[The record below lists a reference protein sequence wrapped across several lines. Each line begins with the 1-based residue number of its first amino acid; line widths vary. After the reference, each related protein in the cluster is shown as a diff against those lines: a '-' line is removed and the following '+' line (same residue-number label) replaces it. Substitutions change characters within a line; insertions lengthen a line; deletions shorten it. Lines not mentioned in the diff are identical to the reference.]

1 MKTHLLRRP
10 VMLIL
15 GTAIALTAAACGSSS
30 SPTASSGSATPS
42 TSSAAG
48 ASSTATLK
56 VALIEPS
63 LRNDLA
69 FSQSMYAAAASL
81 AGPLHFT
88 LSVSDNLF
96 NVSDAANAMRQYAS
110 EGYNLVIAHGSQF
123 GGTVQQLASQF
134 PKTSFAWGTAGV
146 TYGLKNVFAYQANS
160 QEGGYVEG
168 YVAAKLSKSKV
179 LGVIGP
185 INVGDAHLYVVGFKA
200 GALAA
205 DPQATV
211 HVSFTG
217 SFSDDT
223 LMATAAKSYVSEKA
237 DMLTGSS
244 QSVVG
249 AIGVAKSDKAG
260 WFGTQWDQASL
271 APTRWSHPRSTTGP
285 ASCARSSPRSGAGC
299 SAGPPTRS
307 RWATTARRSPITPPT
322 RCRPRSRPR
331 ASMWPPRS
339 SAAPSRHRRTEA
351 QLR

>member
-1 MKTHLLRRP
+1 MKTHPLRRP

-15 GTAIALTAAACGSSS
+15 GTALALAAAACGS
-30 SPTASSGSATPS
+30 TATSTS
-42 TSSAAG
+42 TSSTTPPAAG
-48 ASSTATLK
+48 ASSVKTLK

-69 FSQSMYAAAASL
+69 FSQSMYAAASSL

-96 NVSDAANAMRQYAS
+96 NITDAANAMRQYAA
-110 EGYNLVIAHGSQF
+110 EGYNLVIAHGSQY
-123 GGTVQQLASQF
+123 GGTVEQLAPQF

-205 DPQATV
+205 DPKATV

-223 LMATAAKSYVSEKA
+223 LMSTAAKSYVSEKA
-237 DMLTGSS
+237 DVLTGSS

-249 AIGVAKSDKAG
+249 AIGVAKSDKVA
-260 WFGTQWDQASL
+260 WFGTQWDQSSL
-271 APTRWSHPRSTTGP
+271 APTEVVASQVYDWTGVLRQMITAIRGGVLGGATYTITLGNNGEKIVYNP
-285 ASCARSSPRSGAGC
+285 SYPLPSAIKADGQKVAAEIISG
-299 SAGPPTRS
+299 T
-307 RWATTARRSPITPPT
+307 ITPPT
-322 RCRPRSRPR
+322 N
-331 ASMWPPRS
+331 
-339 SAAPSRHRRTEA
+339 
-351 QLR
+351 

>member
-1 MKTHLLRRP
+1 MKYHNLRRP
-10 VMLIL
+10 ITV
-15 GTAIALTAAACGSSS
+15 IAGAAVVLAAAAC
-30 SPTASSGSATPS
+30 SSGSNS
-42 TSSAAG
+42 TS
-48 ASSTATLK
+48 ASSSGSPSASSSVPTLK

-69 FSQSMYAAAASL
+69 FSQSMYAAVASL
-81 AGPLHFT
+81 AGPMHFT

-96 NVSDAANAMRQYAS
+96 NVTDAANAMRQYAS

-123 GGTVQQLASQF
+123 GGTVQQLAPQF

-168 YVAAKLSKSKV
+168 YLAAKLSKSKV

-185 INVGDAHLYVVGFKA
+185 IDVGDAHLYVVGFKA

-205 DPQATV
+205 DKSATV

-223 LMATAAKSYVSEKA
+223 LMATAAKAYVSEKA
-237 DMLTGSS
+237 DVLTGTS

-249 AIGVAKSDKAG
+249 AIGVAKSAKVA
-260 WFGTQWDQASL
+260 WFGTQWDQSSL
-271 APTRWSHPRSTTGP
+271 APTQVVASQVYDWSGVIKQIITEIRGGVLGGATYTITLGNGGEKIVYNPSYSLP
-285 ASCARSSPRSGAGC
+285 ASVKAAGQHVISEIISGA
-299 SAGPPTRS
+299 
-307 RWATTARRSPITPPT
+307 ITPPT
-322 RCRPRSRPR
+322 N
-331 ASMWPPRS
+331 
-339 SAAPSRHRRTEA
+339 
-351 QLR
+351 

>member
-1 MKTHLLRRP
+1 MRTHPLRRP

-15 GTAIALTAAACGSSS
+15 GTAIALAAAACGSSS
-30 SPTASSGSATPS
+30 SP
-42 TSSAAG
+42 G
-48 ASSTATLK
+48 ASSASAGSSTSPASGAAAAATLK

-69 FSQSMYAAAASL
+69 FSQSMYAAATSL
-81 AGPLHFT
+81 AGPLHYT

-110 EGYNLVIAHGSQF
+110 EGYNLVIAHGSQY

-146 TYGLKNVFAYQANS
+146 TYGMKNVFAYQANS
-160 QEGGYVEG
+160 QEGGYVEV

-205 DPQATV
+205 DPKATV
-211 HVSFTG
+211 RVSFTG

-223 LMATAAKSYVSEKA
+223 LMATAANSYVSEKA

-249 AIGVAKSDKAG
+249 AIGVAKSAKVG
-260 WFGTQWDQASL
+260 WFGTQWDQSSL
-271 APTRWSHPRSTTGP
+271 APTQVVASQVYVWTGILRQMITAIRGGVLGGATYTITLGNNGEKIAYNPSYPLP
-285 ASCARSSPRSGAGC
+285 ASIKAAGEHV
-299 SAGPPTRS
+299 AAEIINGT
-307 RWATTARRSPITPPT
+307 ITPPT
-322 RCRPRSRPR
+322 N
-331 ASMWPPRS
+331 
-339 SAAPSRHRRTEA
+339 
-351 QLR
+351 